1 MSGVVIDFVAD
12 FGFGI
17 GCMSQQG
24 FDSLKLLPTNQL
36 YRVLAQGILLLPTA
50 TTMSRCADS
59 ML

>member
-1 MSGVVIDFVAD
+1 MIDFVAD

-24 FDSLKLLPTNQL
+24 FDSQKLLPTNQL
-36 YRVLAQGILLLPTA
+36 YRGLAQGILLLPTA
-50 TTMSRCADS
+50 TMMSRYTDS